1 MLIISDI
8 VYKEDINVLF
18 LGDIFGDPGISFV
31 EKKLPELIKNHNI
44 DFVIAQAENVSGR
57 KGFEPREYLRLK
69 KAGVNA
75 FTLGNHVWFKKGIY
89 EIIENNDLI
98 RPANIDS
105 KYPGSGIRI
114 FEVNG
119 KKIAIMAFM
128 GITFNPLFAPWEE
141 DQANNFFDEFDRLH
155 AQNQA
160 DYYII
165 DFHAETTAEKAIF
178 SLYVDGKASA
188 FFGTHTHVQ
197 TNDARILP
205 NGTYFV
211 TDAGMCG
218 PRNCAIGAN
227 YQEVYEKMRYDAYK
241 PFKVSNN
248 PCQLNGI
255 LFTLTK
261 NSKNKKIQ
269 LINIWE

>member
-1 MLIISDI
+1 M
-8 VYKEDINVLF
+8 YKEDINVLF
-18 LGDIFGDPGISFV
+18 LGDIFGDSGITFV
-31 EKKLPELIKNHNI
+31 EKMLPQLKKDYNI

-69 KAGVNA
+69 AAGVDA

-89 EIIENNDLI
+89 DIIGNNDLI
-98 RPANIDS
+98 RPANVEK
-105 KYPGSGIRI
+105 KYPGSGVRL
-114 FEVNG
+114 FEVCG
-119 KKIAIMAFM
+119 KKIAVMAFM

-141 DQANNFFDEFDRLH
+141 EQANNFFDEFDRIY
-155 AQNQA
+155 AEVKA

-197 TNDARILP
+197 TNDARLLP
-205 NGTYFV
+205 KGTYFL

-218 PRNCAIGAN
+218 PRDCAIGAN
-227 YQEVYEKMRYDAYK
+227 FQEVYEKMRFDAHK
-241 PFKVSNN
+241 SFKVSKNQ
-248 PCQLNGI
+248 CQLNGV
-255 LFTLTK
+255 LFTLTQ
-261 NSKNKKIQ
+261 NSANKQIK